1 MKKITLL
8 LVMLI
13 TTFSFS
19 QVGINENFDAG
30 TPAGWTDSYANTAT
44 SPCAGSSE
52 RDNLWGS
59 STTGNLTSPNQVGA
73 SNNTDLTINFDY
85 KIIDY
90 TGGGATAAGWGSADL
105 QYSTND
111 GATWNTVLTINDG
124 NHIVSAT
131 CAAIAPVVIPAASLP
146 MSSDV
151 KLQIA
156 NTYTAGDYY
165 FYVDNFSATQVV
177 VTPPNCTI
185 LSDPLDAATDVNEDN
200 DLTWTVAAGIP
211 TGYKLT
217 VGTTPAGTDVINN
230 IDVGNVTTYDLGTL
244 AYSTTYYVTVVPYNG
259 NGDATGCSEESFTT
273 RAAPPVGE
281 VCSNPIVVGALPYN
295 TTDDTATY
303 GDDYTGSP
311 GASCTSTNGYLNGD
325 DVVYAYSPVSNTS
338 IDVDLTGI
346 GSTYAGIFIYTDCAD
361 IGTTCQNGATNGG
374 ATGDLAIS
382 DYLVNSGTTY
392 YIVISTWATPQ
403 STTYTLDITE
413 NTCTN
418 ATATYT
424 VVPDCGNTQFTIDV
438 DITNLG
444 SATSVTIS
452 DDQASPTQ
460 QASITGIV
468 SFGPYA
474 SGTSVNFTVSND
486 QDGTCVIN
494 GNGAYSCPPV
504 NNDCG
509 SPTPL
514 TPGTNFAVNSLVG
527 TIVGS
532 TDSGELAT
540 TCSSYGGG
548 DVWYSV
554 VVPADGNITIETN
567 SNGSTITDTA
577 MEVYSGSCG
586 SLVSVECDD
595 DDSLDGNFSLVDLT
609 GRTPGEVLLIRVWE
623 YAGGTEDTFQIS
635 AYNATLSIQDLNASV
650 GFKAYPN
657 PVINELT
664 VSANSEIKQLS
675 IVNMLGQTVKTVTPN
690 SRDYK
695 LDFSDLTSG
704 IYFVKALV
712 NNTEGTFRIVKK

>member
-30 TPAGWTDSYANTAT
+30 TPAGWTDSYTNTT
-44 SPCAGSSE
+44 TTPCSGSSE

-59 STTGNLTSPNQVGA
+59 STTGNLTSLNQVGA
-73 SNNTDLTINFDY
+73 SNATDLTVNFDY

-90 TGGGATAAGWGSADL
+90 SGGGATAAGWGSADL
-105 QYSTND
+105 QYSTDD
-111 GATWNTVLTINDG
+111 GATWNTVLTIDDG

-131 CAAIAPVVIPAASLP
+131 CAAISPVVIPAASLP

-156 NTYTAGDYY
+156 NTYAAGDYY

-177 VTPPNCTI
+177 VTPPNCTV

-200 DLTWTVAAGIP
+200 DLSWTTAAGIP

-217 VGTTPAGTDVINN
+217 VGTTPAGTDVLNN
-230 IDVGNVTTYDLGTL
+230 TDVGNVTTYDLGTL
-244 AYSTTYYVTVVPYNG
+244 AYSTAYYVTIVPYNS

-295 TTDDTATY
+295 TTDNTGTY

-374 ATGDLAIS
+374 TTGDLAIS

-403 STTYTLDITE
+403 STAYTLDITE

-418 ATATYT
+418 PTATYT
-424 VVPDCGNTQFTIDV
+424 AIPDCGNTQFTIDV
-438 DITNLG
+438 DVTALG
-444 SATSVTIS
+444 SATSVTIG

-460 QASITGIV
+460 QVSATGIV

-474 SGTSVNFTVSND
+474 SGTSVNFTVTND

-494 GNGAYSCPPV
+494 GNVTYTCPPS
-504 NNDCG
+504 NNDCA
-509 SPTPL
+509 TPFVL
-514 TPGTNFAVNSLVG
+514 TPGAVFATNSVVG

-554 VVPADGNITIETN
+554 VVPVDGNIDIETN
-567 SNGSTITDTA
+567 NNGSSLTDTA
-577 MEVYSGSCG
+577 MEVYSGTCG
-586 SLVSVECDD
+586 SLTSVACDD
-595 DDSLDGNFSLVDLT
+595 DGSADGNFSLISLT

-623 YAGGTEDTFQIS
+623 YAGGTEDTFQVS
-635 AYNATLSIQDLNASV
+635 AYNASLGIEDLKML
-650 GFKAYPN
+650 GFELYPN
-657 PVINELT
+657 PVLDMLT
-664 VSANSEIKQLS
+664 ISAKNEIKELS
-675 IVNMLGQTVKTVTPN
+675 VVNMLGQTIKTVTPN
-690 SRDYK
+690 NLDYQ
-695 LDFSDLTSG
+695 LDLSGLTSG
-704 IYFVKALV
+704 IYFVKARV